1 MIGPQHLI
9 FGTDSMPQQLP
20 TLDRRS
26 MLAMRHFLHCHIHRR
41 REVWHVIKGEGN
53 KLCTAELGK

>member
-26 MLAMRHFLHCHIHRR
+26 MLAMRHLGKSDMSSKAKATNCARLW
-41 REVWHVIKGEGN
+41 ESDQG
-53 KLCTAELGK
+53 ELGK